1 MQYHDDN
8 FGGMQYRD
16 DNFGGMQYCDDNFG
30 GMQCRN
36 DNFWGMQYCDDNFGG
51 MQYRDDNFNQIPIL
65 STKRNFSGRYTNSR
79 QFVGEGVMQLMTIV
93 GSMQLCDN
101 ICSNPVLYSRIDS

>member
-1 MQYHDDN
+1 MQYRDDS

-16 DNFGGMQYCDDNFG
+16 DSFGGMQYRDDSFG
-30 GMQCRN
+30 GMQYR
-36 DNFWGMQYCDDNFGG
+36 DDNFGG

-65 STKRNFSGRYTNSR
+65 STKRNFSR
-79 QFVGEGVMQLMTIV
+79 QFVGEGVMQLMTII

-101 ICSNPVLYSRIDS
+101 ICTNPVLYSRIDS

>member
-1 MQYHDDN
+1 MQYCDEN
-8 FGGMQYRD
+8 FRGMQYRNNNGGMQYRD
-16 DNFGGMQYCDDNFG
+16 DNFGGMQYRDN
-30 GMQCRN
+30 
-36 DNFWGMQYCDDNFGG
+36 
-51 MQYRDDNFNQIPIL
+51 NFNQIPIL

-93 GSMQLCDN
+93 GSMQHCDN